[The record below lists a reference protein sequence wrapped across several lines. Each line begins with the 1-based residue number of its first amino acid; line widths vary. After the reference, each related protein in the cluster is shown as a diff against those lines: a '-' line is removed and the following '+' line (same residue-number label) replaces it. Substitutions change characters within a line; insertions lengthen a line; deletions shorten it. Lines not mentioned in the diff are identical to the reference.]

1 MLLRQALLLGVTAV
15 LLGGLPR
22 DGWSQAVGTV
32 SGTVNERGTG
42 APLAATQVSCPARG
56 STVET
61 DANGRYTLTN
71 LPAGEC
77 ILRVRRLGYGPAQ
90 RAVTV
95 VAGQSVVAN
104 IELLPQALPL
114 DEVVITGTPGGTQR
128 RAVGNVV
135 ATVAAETALE
145 LAPAT
150 DISGLMAFKSPAVS
164 VMPSR
169 GEIGSGAAIRIRGSS
184 TLGLTSDP
192 IVYIDGMRM
201 NSSFGGPPGDG
212 GATMSRMNDINPE
225 DIQSIEIIK
234 GPAAATLYGTEAS
247 SGVIQIIT
255 KRGAEGAPRFDLSVG
270 QGATWFPDPA
280 GQLGLTYGLD
290 ASGGLVSMNLYQHEA
305 DSGLGPVFQT
315 GRIQNY
321 SASAAGG
328 TEQIRYFASAS
339 WDHETGIVDYNWLK
353 GLSSRVNL
361 SVMPRSDLTF
371 NLNTAY
377 MRSTTRKWQGFPDD
391 IYRQLLWGGPSR
403 LNTRTRG
410 FARRTPESFGSD
422 VEILAKVN
430 RVITGFEMDHRPTS
444 WLTQRLKLGVDV
456 ANEDNSRLV
465 RRSPEGA
472 AGIFGSDGLGRK
484 LVGEVGAT
492 IFSVDYSGTVN
503 THLSAGLTSATSV
516 GAQYFKRS
524 RTEYSLDGRIFPS
537 PGFETVG
544 SMATTTSSEDFLENI
559 TVGTFAQQEFGWRD
573 RVFVTGA
580 VRGDDNSAFGSGF
593 SAAIYP
599 KFSATWVISEESFWP
614 AEWVSKLRFRSAWGA
629 AGRQPD
635 VFDAPRLY
643 DAVTGPG
650 DQAGVTP
657 SSFGNPDLKPERSEE
672 LEVGFDAGFLD
683 DRIEFDYTYYSK
695 VTKDAIVRT
704 AVAPSTGFPGS
715 QVTNIGQL
723 SNWGHEFSL
732 TARVLEQP
740 KLSWEVG
747 AQASLLHDRV
757 DEIGTVDF
765 IHVGDTRSAS
775 DHREGYPSQSVFFW
789 RILSATLNP
798 DGSTTN
804 EICDGGT
811 GPDGLQPG
819 GAPVPCANAPKLYW
833 GRSGNPTWEAA
844 AFTTVTVRG
853 NLRLHVRADGRGGSM
868 FMDNDIAAAAT
879 TFINTSWSNL
889 KDNAVYQAYRKIGR
903 EGLAL
908 TKAGFVKLRDV
919 SVTYTLPSKV
929 LGGVGASRASI
940 TVSGRNLAQLWQ
952 EQRLIE
958 LPDGSIVPDPPV
970 RDAERRFTV
979 ESGTFN
985 QAMVPPLRSVVTTIR
1000 WSF

>member
-1 MLLRQALLLGVTAV
+1 
-15 LLGGLPR
+15 
-22 DGWSQAVGTV
+22 
-32 SGTVNERGTG
+32 
-42 APLAATQVSCPARG
+42 
-56 STVET
+56 
-61 DANGRYTLTN
+61 
-71 LPAGEC
+71 
-77 ILRVRRLGYGPAQ
+77 
-90 RAVTV
+90 
-95 VAGQSVVAN
+95 
-104 IELLPQALPL
+104 
-114 DEVVITGTPGGTQR
+114 
-128 RAVGNVV
+128 
-135 ATVAAETALE
+135 
-145 LAPAT
+145 
-150 DISGLMAFKSPAVS
+150 
-164 VMPSR
+164 
-169 GEIGSGAAIRIRGSS
+169 
-184 TLGLTSDP
+184 
-192 IVYIDGMRM
+192 
-201 NSSFGGPPGDG
+201 
-212 GATMSRMNDINPE
+212 
-225 DIQSIEIIK
+225 
-234 GPAAATLYGTEAS
+234 
-247 SGVIQIIT
+247 
-255 KRGAEGAPRFDLSVG
+255 
-270 QGATWFPDPA
+270 
-280 GQLGLTYGLD
+280 LTYGLD
-290 ASGGLVSMNLYQHEA
+290 SAGNLVSMNLYQHEA
-305 DSGLGPVFQT
+305 DFGLGPVFQT
-315 GRIQNY
+315 GHLQNY
-321 SASAAGG
+321 SASVTGG
-328 TEQIRYFASAS
+328 TAQVRYFASAN
-339 WDHETGIVDYNWLK
+339 WEDETGIVDYNWLK
-353 GLSSRVNL
+353 GLSTRANL

-410 FARRTPESFGSD
+410 FVRRTPESFRED
-422 VEILAKVN
+422 VEILARVN
-430 RVITGFEMDHRPTS
+430 RVITGFDLDHRPTS
-444 WLTQRLKLGVDV
+444 WLTHRLKLGVDV
-456 ANEDNSRLV
+456 TSEDNSRLV

-472 AGIFGSDGLGRK
+472 AGIFGSNSLGRK

-492 IFSVDYSGTVN
+492 VLSADYSGTVSLHP
-503 THLSAGLTSATSV
+503 TEALSSATSV

-524 RTEYSLDGRIFPS
+524 RTDYSLDGQIFPS

-544 SMATTTSSEDFLENI
+544 SMAVTTSDEDFLENI
-559 TVGTFAQQEFGWRD
+559 TVGTFVQQEFGWRE

-580 VRGDDNSAFGSGF
+580 VRGDDNSAFGAGF
-593 SAAIYP
+593 SAAVYP
-599 KFSATWVISEESFWP
+599 KLSATWVISEEPFWP
-614 AEWVSKLRFRSAWGA
+614 VDLVSKLRFRSAWGA

-672 LEVGFDAGFLD
+672 LEVGFDAGFLN
-683 DRIEFDYTYYSK
+683 DRVEFDYTYYTK
-695 VTKDAIVRT
+695 VTKDAIVRVP
-704 AVAPSTGFPGS
+704 VAPSTGFPGS
-715 QVTNIGQL
+715 QVMNIGQL

-732 TARVLEQP
+732 TARLVERP
-740 KLSWEVG
+740 KLGWEVG

-757 DEIGTVDF
+757 DEIGPVDF

-789 RILSATLNP
+789 RILSADLNA

-804 EICDGGT
+804 EMCDGGT
-811 GPDGLQPG
+811 GADGLQMG
-819 GAPVPCANAPKLYW
+819 GAPVPCANAPKVYW
-833 GRSGNPTWEAA
+833 GRSGNPTWEAGA
-844 AFTTVTVRG
+844 YTTVTLLG

-879 TFINTSWSNL
+879 TFTNTSWSNL

-908 TKAGFVKLRDV
+908 TNAGFVKLRDV
-919 SVTYTLPSKV
+919 SVTYTLPATW
-929 LGGVGASRASI
+929 LGGAGGSRASI

-952 EQRLIE
+952 EQKLIE